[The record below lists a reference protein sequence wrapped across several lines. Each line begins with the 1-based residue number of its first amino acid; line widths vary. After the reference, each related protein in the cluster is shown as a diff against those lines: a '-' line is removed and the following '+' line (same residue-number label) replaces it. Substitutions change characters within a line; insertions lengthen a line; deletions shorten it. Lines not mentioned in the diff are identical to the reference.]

1 MNNKKC
7 TSVAD
12 LIKPIKKHSHETS
25 VNDLIKPKKK
35 NLHKISE
42 TSVTELI
49 KSKKKNSHKTSV
61 TDLIKPRK
69 KYLYPCHCVCCN
81 SEEDD
86 FHTQE
91 KYTKDNSLWELEN
104 TRKNQKNAIMVR
116 KQKRSIN
123 IHDADPAEVNLSKKR
138 KRDSH
143 HASSSNPDSFQPN
156 NNKEGFQPNNNNE
169 DDDIYV
175 LSDSFRPDSAS
186 SSKPS
191 HFRIPAP
198 TFGDDIIDQ
207 DENED
212 NEDEDN
218 EDEDEDDEDNEDE
231 DNEDK
236 DKDDD
241 EDSKDE
247 DEDEDEDSE
256 DEDNEDE

>member
-1 MNNKKC
+1 M
-7 TSVAD
+7 SD
-12 LIKPIKKHSHETS
+12 LIKPIKKH
-25 VNDLIKPKKK
+25 
-35 NLHKISE
+35 
-42 TSVTELI
+42 
-49 KSKKKNSHKTSV
+49 SHKTSV

-81 SEEDD
+81 GEEVD
-86 FHTQE
+86 FRIQE
-91 KYTKDNSLWELEN
+91 KHTKDNNLWELEN

-123 IHDADPAEVNLSKKR
+123 IHDVDPAEVNLPKKR

-143 HASSSNPDSFQPN
+143 HASSSNP
-156 NNKEGFQPNNNNE
+156 ECFQPNNNNE

-207 DENED
+207 DENKD

-236 DKDDD
+236 DEDD
-241 EDSKDE
+241 EDNEDEDNEDEDDE
-247 DEDEDEDSE
+247 DEDDEDEDSE
-256 DEDNEDE
+256 DEDNEDEDDEHEDDEDED

>member
-25 VNDLIKPKKK
+25 VNDLVKPKKK

-69 KYLYPCHCVCCN
+69 KYLYPCNCVCCN
-81 SEEDD
+81 GEEVD
-86 FHTQE
+86 FRTQE
-91 KYTKDNSLWELEN
+91 KHTKDNSLWELEN

-116 KQKRSIN
+116 KQKRSSIN
-123 IHDADPAEVNLSKKR
+123 IHDADPAEVNLPKKR

-156 NNKEGFQPNNNNE
+156 NNKEGF
-169 DDDIYV
+169 
-175 LSDSFRPDSAS
+175 
-186 SSKPS
+186 
-191 HFRIPAP
+191 
-198 TFGDDIIDQ
+198 
-207 DENED
+207 
-212 NEDEDN
+212 
-218 EDEDEDDEDNEDE
+218 
-231 DNEDK
+231 
-236 DKDDD
+236 
-241 EDSKDE
+241 
-247 DEDEDEDSE
+247 
-256 DEDNEDE
+256 